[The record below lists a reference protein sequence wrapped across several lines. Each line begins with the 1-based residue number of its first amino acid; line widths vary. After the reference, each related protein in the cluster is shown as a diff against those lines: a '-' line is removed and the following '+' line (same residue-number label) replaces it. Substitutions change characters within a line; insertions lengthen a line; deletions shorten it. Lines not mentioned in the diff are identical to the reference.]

1 MKAGDVDVSL
11 VSDGTIRVDGA
22 AVYGPIPKVAWNPL
36 NPSDSNNRVLA
47 GLNCLLIRSAGK
59 NILVDTG
66 VGNKHPAQ
74 RKSMFSMRA
83 GELVNDLRLKGIRA
97 EDIHMVALTH
107 LHFDHS
113 GGCTKAGFGNKPVPT
128 FSKAQYLVQ
137 RQDWYEATHHNERN
151 QDLYFYE
158 DFLPLEESN
167 QLELLD
173 GDTEVAPNI
182 WLKVTGGH
190 TSGHQTVFIDA
201 GDTKVAF
208 LGDLLPTPDHLQL
221 HWVTGWDGYPDSTIE
236 QKGPLLEQAVREGW
250 LLVFCHSTKT
260 RAGYIVRKDGHL
272 SLDPE
277 AL

>member
-190 TSGHQTVFIDA
+190 T
-201 GDTKVAF
+201 
-208 LGDLLPTPDHLQL
+208 
-221 HWVTGWDGYPDSTIE
+221 
-236 QKGPLLEQAVREGW
+236 
-250 LLVFCHSTKT
+250 
-260 RAGYIVRKDGHL
+260 
-272 SLDPE
+272 
-277 AL
+277 